1 MVKIAPVMII
11 LLNKCNIINPIVVM
25 ESCTKHQ
32 RFLSR
37 KKCEY
42 LLFATGIVVLG
53 VVVVVGMVGVVVG
66 MSVVVVCEI
75 CVAVDVVVV
84 VVGVVVVLVGV
95 VVVVLGV
102 VENRPLYQ

>member
-1 MVKIAPVMII
+1 MVKIAPVMIM

-53 VVVVVGMVGVVVG
+53 VVVVVGM
-66 MSVVVVCEI
+66 SVVVVCEI

>member
-1 MVKIAPVMII
+1 MIM

-53 VVVVVGMVGVVVG
+53 VVVVVGM
-66 MSVVVVCEI
+66 SVVVVCEI